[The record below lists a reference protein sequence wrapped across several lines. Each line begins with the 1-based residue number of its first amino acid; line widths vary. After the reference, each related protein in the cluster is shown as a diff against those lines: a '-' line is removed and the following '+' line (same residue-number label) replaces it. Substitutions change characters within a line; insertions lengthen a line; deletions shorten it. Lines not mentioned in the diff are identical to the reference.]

1 MSRPLLRSAMVV
13 LAIAGVSSIAQ
24 AQDSN
29 WPLEAA
35 PRPLVAHDVKFPPYD
50 VRTLANG
57 MQVVVVLH
65 HEQPAVTMRLL
76 IRAGAAQDPERKP
89 GVAELVAHL
98 LDQGTTTRNA
108 EQIAEQIDDIGG
120 ALGTGSGTDLTYVNA
135 IVMKD
140 SFAFAMDL
148 VAD

>member
-1 MSRPLLRSAMVV
+1 LRAE
-13 LAIAGVSSIAQ
+13 LDAQ
-24 AQDSN
+24 AQDGN

-35 PRPLVAHDVKFPPYD
+35 PRPLAAHDVKFPPYD

-89 GVAELVAHL
+89 VLPSSSRICSTRERRRETPNRSPSRSMTSAAHSAP
-98 LDQGTTTRNA
+98 GRAPT
-108 EQIAEQIDDIGG
+108 
-120 ALGTGSGTDLTYVNA
+120 
-135 IVMKD
+135 
-140 SFAFAMDL
+140 
-148 VAD
+148 